1 MLKLVLETQSETKEF
16 SVTEAQRDIIND
28 CTSAEAEIKGVNLFK
43 EITGKNINYFVCIDK
58 GNWFFWEGE

>member
-28 CTSAEAEIKGVNLFK
+28 CTSAEA
-43 EITGKNINYFVCIDK
+43 
-58 GNWFFWEGE
+58 